1 MYRSR
6 PPRTPRLPPLEAK
19 GEKPVFFFFVVALLN
34 VVDSFNLNIVW
45 PLLPFMVDSY
55 GVSRTE
61 EDLGAWVGAA
71 GAAVSVGQ
79 LLSSYAWGA
88 LSDRIGRR
96 PVMLIGMCNS
106 TFSVLVFGT
115 ARTYA
120 QCVAG
125 RFLSGLLNGNA
136 GVVKTYVGETTE
148 KSQQTMAF
156 SIFAMAF
163 GFASCVA
170 PAIGGFLQRPA
181 ERWPGVFGDTVFET
195 FPFLLPM
202 LCAAALTS
210 FGGALG
216 FLYAPETASQW
227 RRMQKRREERE
238 RATRTSLLVTT
249 KREERG
255 RRDVH
260 RDGEDGDVE
269 ALLRAAADAE
279 GDGGLGVGP
288 GFSEVELVRLDES
301 GVSQAVVAEAPES
314 RTEKAPRDAAG
325 AKTASSAS
333 GEAEAE
339 DDDDETRL
347 LRGTTAANDAFSFS
361 VSVRGR
367 DRSVAIRD
375 DAALRHLRQHGWD
388 AHTIVA
394 ASSYAGLAF
403 IAIGYDEILPVYA
416 ATREDLGGLSLSA
429 SQIGLVLVVGGVALI
444 LFQLFAFPLV
454 LKRLGVTKAL
464 RRASLAFA
472 CVALL
477 APVASARGVV
487 EKPAAK
493 WFALL
498 ASQTLKIVTLAVLF
512 TTVIMAV
519 NNSCLNRVKARV
531 NGAATSCAALGRIVS
546 PVVHGVVFSASLRL
560 HENAQQF
567 LVFAFVSLCALALFA
582 LTSRLPSRLDQP
594 PREAEDERAA
604 GTEEDASAG

>member
-120 QCVAG
+120 QCLAG

-181 ERWPGVFGDTVFET
+181 ERWPGVFGDTAFET

-238 RATRTSLLVTT
+238 R
-249 KREERG
+249 KRGLG
-255 RRDVH
+255 RRDVNL
-260 RDGEDGDVE
+260 DGEEDGDVE

-279 GDGGLGVGP
+279 GDGGCTGVGP
-288 GFSEVELVRLDES
+288 EGGEVELAARLDES
-301 GVSQAVVAEAPES
+301 GVSQAVVAEAPFQS

-325 AKTASSAS
+325 AKTATKKAS
-333 GEAEAE
+333 KLQAEAE
-339 DDDDETRL
+339 EDDDETRL
-347 LRGTTAANDAFSFS
+347 LRGTTTANDAFSF
-361 VSVRGR
+361 SVRGR
-367 DRSVAIRD
+367 DRSVAAD
-375 DAALRHLRQHGWD
+375 DAALRHLRRHGWD

-477 APVASARGVV
+477 APVASVRGVV

>member
-120 QCVAG
+120 QCLAG

-238 RATRTSLLVTT
+238 R
-249 KREERG
+249 KRGLG
-255 RRDVH
+255 RRDVN
-260 RDGEDGDVE
+260 RDGEEDGDVE

-279 GDGGLGVGP
+279 GDGGCTGVGP
-288 GFSEVELVRLDES
+288 EGGEVELAARLDES

-325 AKTASSAS
+325 AKTATKKAS
-333 GEAEAE
+333 KLQAEAE
-339 DDDDETRL
+339 EDDDETRL
-347 LRGTTAANDAFSFS
+347 LRGTTTANDAFSF
-361 VSVRGR
+361 SVRGR
-367 DRSVAIRD
+367 DRSVAAD
-375 DAALRHLRQHGWD
+375 DAALRHLRRHGWD

-477 APVASARGVV
+477 APVASVRGVV

>member
-120 QCVAG
+120 QCLAG

-181 ERWPGVFGDTVFET
+181 ERWPGVFGDTAFET

-238 RATRTSLLVTT
+238 R
-249 KREERG
+249 KRGLG
-255 RRDVH
+255 RRDVNL
-260 RDGEDGDVE
+260 DGEEDGDVE

-279 GDGGLGVGP
+279 GDGGCTGVGP
-288 GFSEVELVRLDES
+288 EGGEVELAARLDES
-301 GVSQAVVAEAPES
+301 GVSQAVVAEAPFQS

-325 AKTASSAS
+325 AKTETLKKKASKLQ
-333 GEAEAE
+333 AEAE
-339 DDDDETRL
+339 EDDDETRL
-347 LRGTTAANDAFSFS
+347 LRGTTTANDAFSF
-361 VSVRGR
+361 SVRGR
-367 DRSVAIRD
+367 DRSVAAD
-375 DAALRHLRQHGWD
+375 DAALRHLRRHGWD
-388 AHTIVA
+388 AHTVVA

-477 APVASARGVV
+477 APVASVRGVV

>member
-55 GVSRTE
+55 GVARTE

-96 PVMLIGMCNS
+96 PVMLMGMCNS

-115 ARTYA
+115 ARSYA
-120 QCVAG
+120 QCLAG

-136 GVVKTYVGETTE
+136 GVVKTYVGEVTE

-210 FGGALG
+210 VGGVLG

-227 RRMQKRREERE
+227 RRMQKRRAERE
-238 RATRTSLLVTT
+238 RAA
-249 KREERG
+249 ER
-255 RRDVH
+255 RRD
-260 RDGEDGDVE
+260 GKDGDVEAAADRRAARDGE
-269 ALLRAAADAE
+269 ALLRAAADDE
-279 GDGGLGVGP
+279 KRGGRTDGP
-288 GFSEVELVRLDES
+288 EVELARLDDS
-301 GVSQAVVAEAPES
+301 GVSQAVFEPEYSQTPKLQTKQSPLS
-314 RTEKAPRDAAG
+314 RGAG
-325 AKTASSAS
+325 AETYETHSA
-333 GEAEAE
+333 EE
-339 DDDDETRL
+339 DDDETRL
-347 LRGTTAANDAFSFS
+347 LPGTAAVDGFVDGRRAFS
-361 VSVRGR
+361 RH
-367 DRSVAIRD
+367 D
-375 DAALRHLRQHGWD
+375 DDTALSRLRQHGWD
-388 AHTIVA
+388 AHTVTA
-394 ASSYAGLAF
+394 ASSYAVLAF

-416 ATREDLGGLSLSA
+416 KTREDLGGLHLSA
-429 SQIGLVLVVGGVALI
+429 SQIGIVLVVGGVALI
-444 LFQLFAFPLV
+444 LFQIFAFPVV

-464 RRASLAFA
+464 RSASLAFA
-472 CVALL
+472 CVALV
-477 APVASARGVV
+477 APVASVRGVV
-487 EKPAAK
+487 EDPAAK

-498 ASQTLKIVTLAVLF
+498 LSQTLKIVTLAVLF

-546 PVVHGVVFSASLRL
+546 PIAHGVVFSASLRL
-560 HENAQQF
+560 HETFQQF
-567 LVFAFVSLCALALFA
+567 LVFAFVSACALGLFA
-582 LTSRLPSRLDQP
+582 LTSRLPTRLDQP
-594 PREAEDERAA
+594 PREAEDERAVGA
-604 GTEEDASAG
+604 EETNRS

>member
-1 MYRSR
+1 MERSR

-19 GEKPVFFFFVVALLN
+19 GEKPLFFFFVVALLN

-55 GVSRTE
+55 GVARTE

-120 QCVAG
+120 QCLAG

-148 KSQQTMAF
+148 KSQQTVAF

-181 ERWPGVFGDTVFET
+181 ERWPNVFGDTLFET

-210 FGGALG
+210 VGGVLG

-227 RRMQKRREERE
+227 RRMQKRSAERE
-238 RATRTSLLVTT
+238 RRMKKKKHQTRRQ
-249 KREERG
+249 K
-255 RRDVH
+255 DV
-260 RDGEDGDVE
+260 DAAADGDFDGE
-269 ALLRAAADAE
+269 ALLRTAAE
-279 GDGGLGVGP
+279 PESFGEKKTVGP
-288 GFSEVELVRLDES
+288 EVELVRLDES
-301 GVSQAVVAEAPES
+301 GVSQAVVAEAPAG
-314 RTEKAPRDAAG
+314 RGAAAKATETVARLADADADAA
-325 AKTASSAS
+325 A
-333 GEAEAE
+333 
-339 DDDDETRL
+339 DDADDETRL
-347 LRGTTAANDAFSFS
+347 LRGPVTTDA
-361 VSVRGR
+361 VVVRIAR
-367 DRSVAIRD
+367 DRDSESGDSAH
-375 DAALRHLRQHGWD
+375 ALAGLREKGWD
-388 AHTIVA
+388 AHTVAA
-394 ASSYAGLAF
+394 ASSYAVLAF
-403 IAIGYDEILPVYA
+403 IAIGYDEILPVFA
-416 ATREDLGGLSLSA
+416 KTREDLGGLKLSA
-429 SQIGLVLVVGGVALI
+429 SQIGIVLIVGGVALI
-444 LFQLFAFPLV
+444 LFQLFVFPLV
-454 LKRLGVTKAL
+454 LKTFGVTKAL

-472 CVALL
+472 VVAFV
-477 APVASARGVV
+477 APVASVRGVV
-487 EKPAAK
+487 ENPALK
-493 WFALL
+493 WFVVLF
-498 ASQTLKIVTLAVLF
+498 SQILKIVTLAVLF

-519 NNSCLNRVKARV
+519 NNSCMNRVKARV

-546 PVVHGVVFSASLRL
+546 PIAHGVVFSASLRL
-560 HENAQQF
+560 HENFQQF
-567 LVFAFVSLCALALFA
+567 LVFAFVSACALALFA

-594 PREAEDERAA
+594 PREAEDERAVGAEGGEAA
-604 GTEEDASAG
+604 G

>member
-1 MYRSR
+1 
-6 PPRTPRLPPLEAK
+6 
-19 GEKPVFFFFVVALLN
+19 VA
-34 VVDSFNLNIVW
+34 
-45 PLLPFMVDSY
+45 
-55 GVSRTE
+55 
-61 EDLGAWVGAA
+61 A
-71 GAAVSVGQ
+71 
-79 LLSSYAWGA
+79 
-88 LSDRIGRR
+88 
-96 PVMLIGMCNS
+96 
-106 TFSVLVFGT
+106 
-115 ARTYA
+115 
-120 QCVAG
+120 
-125 RFLSGLLNGNA
+125 
-136 GVVKTYVGETTE
+136 
-148 KSQQTMAF
+148 
-156 SIFAMAF
+156 
-163 GFASCVA
+163 
-170 PAIGGFLQRPA
+170 
-181 ERWPGVFGDTVFET
+181 
-195 FPFLLPM
+195 
-202 LCAAALTS
+202 
-210 FGGALG
+210 
-216 FLYAPETASQW
+216 
-227 RRMQKRREERE
+227 
-238 RATRTSLLVTT
+238 
-249 KREERG
+249 
-255 RRDVH
+255 
-260 RDGEDGDVE
+260 
-269 ALLRAAADAE
+269 
-279 GDGGLGVGP
+279 
-288 GFSEVELVRLDES
+288 
-301 GVSQAVVAEAPES
+301 
-314 RTEKAPRDAAG
+314 
-325 AKTASSAS
+325 
-333 GEAEAE
+333 
-339 DDDDETRL
+339 
-347 LRGTTAANDAFSFS
+347 
-361 VSVRGR
+361 
-367 DRSVAIRD
+367 D
-375 DAALRHLRQHGWD
+375 DAALQHLRQHGWD

-477 APVASARGVV
+477 APVASVRGVV

>member
-120 QCVAG
+120 QCLAG

-181 ERWPGVFGDTVFET
+181 ERWPGVFGDTAFET

-238 RATRTSLLVTT
+238 R
-249 KREERG
+249 KRGLG
-255 RRDVH
+255 RRDVN
-260 RDGEDGDVE
+260 RDGEEDGDVE

-279 GDGGLGVGP
+279 GDGGCTGVGP
-288 GFSEVELVRLDES
+288 EGGEVELAARLDES
-301 GVSQAVVAEAPES
+301 GVSQAVVAEAPFQS

-325 AKTASSAS
+325 AKTATLKKKTSKLQ
-333 GEAEAE
+333 AEAE
-339 DDDDETRL
+339 EDDDETRL
-347 LRGTTAANDAFSFS
+347 LRGTTTANDAFSFS
-361 VSVRGR
+361 FSVRGR
-367 DRSVAIRD
+367 DRSVAAD
-375 DAALRHLRQHGWD
+375 DAALRHLRRHGWD
-388 AHTIVA
+388 AHTVVA

-477 APVASARGVV
+477 APVASVRGVV

-498 ASQTLKIVTLAVLF
+498 ASQTLKIVALAVLF

>member
-120 QCVAG
+120 QCLAG

-181 ERWPGVFGDTVFET
+181 ERWPGVFGDTAFET

-238 RATRTSLLVTT
+238 R
-249 KREERG
+249 KRGLG
-255 RRDVH
+255 RRDVNL
-260 RDGEDGDVE
+260 DGEEDGDVE

-279 GDGGLGVGP
+279 GDGGCTGVGP
-288 GFSEVELVRLDES
+288 EGGEVELAARLDES

-325 AKTASSAS
+325 AKTATLKNKAS
-333 GEAEAE
+333 KLQAEAE
-339 DDDDETRL
+339 EDDDETRL
-347 LRGTTAANDAFSFS
+347 LRGTTTANDAFSFS
-361 VSVRGR
+361 FSVRGR
-367 DRSVAIRD
+367 DRSVAAD
-375 DAALRHLRQHGWD
+375 DAALRHLRRHGWD

-477 APVASARGVV
+477 APVASVRGVV

>member
-1 MYRSR
+1 MERSR
-6 PPRTPRLPPLEAK
+6 HPRTPRLPPLEAK
-19 GEKPVFFFFVVALLN
+19 GEKPLFFFFVVALLN

-55 GVSRTE
+55 GVARTE

-120 QCVAG
+120 QCLAG

-148 KSQQTMAF
+148 KSQQTVAF

-181 ERWPGVFGDTVFET
+181 ERWPRVFGDTLFET

-210 FGGALG
+210 VGGVLG

-227 RRMQKRREERE
+227 RRMQKRSAERQQ
-238 RATRTSLLVTT
+238 RITKKTR
-249 KREERG
+249 
-255 RRDVH
+255 RRKDV
-260 RDGEDGDVE
+260 DAAADGDFDGE
-269 ALLRAAADAE
+269 ALLRAAAE
-279 GDGGLGVGP
+279 PESFGTKKTVGP
-288 GFSEVELVRLDES
+288 EMELVRLDES
-301 GVSQAVVAEAPES
+301 GVSQAVVAEAPAG
-314 RTEKAPRDAAG
+314 RGAAAKATETDARRDDADTDAD
-325 AKTASSAS
+325 A
-333 GEAEAE
+333 
-339 DDDDETRL
+339 DDDADDAETRL
-347 LRGTTAANDAFSFS
+347 LRGPVTTDA
-361 VSVRGR
+361 VVVRIARESDSCSG
-367 DRSVAIRD
+367 DSAH
-375 DAALRHLRQHGWD
+375 ALALFRLRERGWD
-388 AHTIVA
+388 AHTVAA
-394 ASSYAGLAF
+394 ASSYAVLAF

-416 ATREDLGGLSLSA
+416 KTREDLGGLKLSA
-429 SQIGLVLVVGGVALI
+429 SQIGIVLIVGGVALI
-444 LFQLFAFPLV
+444 LFQLFVFPFV
-454 LKRLGVTKAL
+454 LKTLGVTKAL

-472 CVALL
+472 FVALV
-477 APVASARGVV
+477 APIASVRGVV
-487 EKPAAK
+487 ERPALK

-498 ASQTLKIVTLAVLF
+498 FSQVLKIVTLAVLF

-519 NNSCLNRVKARV
+519 NNSCMNRVKARV
-531 NGAATSCAALGRIVS
+531 NGAATSCAALGRIIS
-546 PVVHGVVFSASLRL
+546 PIAHGVVFSASLRL
-560 HENAQQF
+560 HESFQQF
-567 LVFAFVSLCALALFA
+567 LVFAFVSACALALFA

-594 PREAEDERAA
+594 PREAEDERAVGAEGGEAA
-604 GTEEDASAG
+604 G

>member
-120 QCVAG
+120 QCLAG

-181 ERWPGVFGDTVFET
+181 ERWPGVFGDTAFET

-238 RATRTSLLVTT
+238 R
-249 KREERG
+249 KRGLG
-255 RRDVH
+255 RRDVN
-260 RDGEDGDVE
+260 RDGEEDGDVE

-279 GDGGLGVGP
+279 GDGGCTGVGP
-288 GFSEVELVRLDES
+288 EGGEVELAARLDES
-301 GVSQAVVAEAPES
+301 GVSQAVVAESPFQS

-325 AKTASSAS
+325 AKTATLKNKAS
-333 GEAEAE
+333 KLQAEAE
-339 DDDDETRL
+339 EDDDETRL
-347 LRGTTAANDAFSFS
+347 LRGTTTANDAFSF
-361 VSVRGR
+361 SVRGR
-367 DRSVAIRD
+367 DRSVAAD
-375 DAALRHLRQHGWD
+375 DAALRHLRRHGWD

-403 IAIGYDEILPVYA
+403 IAIVYDEILPVYA

-477 APVASARGVV
+477 APVASVRGVV

-498 ASQTLKIVTLAVLF
+498 ASQTLKIVALAVLF

>member
-6 PPRTPRLPPLEAK
+6 PTRTPRLPPLEAK

-120 QCVAG
+120 QCLAG

-181 ERWPGVFGDTVFET
+181 ERWPGVFGDTAFET

-216 FLYAPETASQW
+216 FLYAPRPPASGAAC
-227 RRMQKRREERE
+227 RRG
-238 RATRTSLLVTT
+238 
-249 KREERG
+249 G
-255 RRDVH
+255 RR
-260 RDGEDGDVE
+260 GN
-269 ALLRAAADAE
+269 AN
-279 GDGGLGVGP
+279 
-288 GFSEVELVRLDES
+288 
-301 GVSQAVVAEAPES
+301 
-314 RTEKAPRDAAG
+314 G
-325 AKTASSAS
+325 A
-333 GEAEAE
+333 
-339 DDDDETRL
+339 
-347 LRGTTAANDAFSFS
+347 N
-361 VSVRGR
+361 
-367 DRSVAIRD
+367 
-375 DAALRHLRQHGWD
+375 
-388 AHTIVA
+388 
-394 ASSYAGLAF
+394 
-403 IAIGYDEILPVYA
+403 
-416 ATREDLGGLSLSA
+416 
-429 SQIGLVLVVGGVALI
+429 
-444 LFQLFAFPLV
+444 
-454 LKRLGVTKAL
+454 
-464 RRASLAFA
+464 
-472 CVALL
+472 
-477 APVASARGVV
+477 
-487 EKPAAK
+487 
-493 WFALL
+493 
-498 ASQTLKIVTLAVLF
+498 
-512 TTVIMAV
+512 
-519 NNSCLNRVKARV
+519 V
-531 NGAATSCAALGRIVS
+531 NGAT
-546 PVVHGVVFSASLRL
+546 
-560 HENAQQF
+560 
-567 LVFAFVSLCALALFA
+567 
-582 LTSRLPSRLDQP
+582 
-594 PREAEDERAA
+594 
-604 GTEEDASAG
+604 

>member
-1 MYRSR
+1 M
-6 PPRTPRLPPLEAK
+6 
-19 GEKPVFFFFVVALLN
+19 
-34 VVDSFNLNIVW
+34 
-45 PLLPFMVDSY
+45 
-55 GVSRTE
+55 
-61 EDLGAWVGAA
+61 
-71 GAAVSVGQ
+71 
-79 LLSSYAWGA
+79 
-88 LSDRIGRR
+88 
-96 PVMLIGMCNS
+96 
-106 TFSVLVFGT
+106 
-115 ARTYA
+115 
-120 QCVAG
+120 
-125 RFLSGLLNGNA
+125 
-136 GVVKTYVGETTE
+136 
-148 KSQQTMAF
+148 
-156 SIFAMAF
+156 
-163 GFASCVA
+163 
-170 PAIGGFLQRPA
+170 
-181 ERWPGVFGDTVFET
+181 
-195 FPFLLPM
+195 
-202 LCAAALTS
+202 
-210 FGGALG
+210 
-216 FLYAPETASQW
+216 
-227 RRMQKRREERE
+227 
-238 RATRTSLLVTT
+238 
-249 KREERG
+249 
-255 RRDVH
+255 
-260 RDGEDGDVE
+260 
-269 ALLRAAADAE
+269 LRAAADAE

-288 GFSEVELVRLDES
+288 GFSEVELTRLDES

-339 DDDDETRL
+339 EDDDETRL
-347 LRGTTAANDAFSFS
+347 LRGTTAANDAFSF
-361 VSVRGR
+361 SVRGR

>member
-1 MYRSR
+1 M
-6 PPRTPRLPPLEAK
+6 
-19 GEKPVFFFFVVALLN
+19 FFFFVVALLN

-181 ERWPGVFGDTVFET
+181 ERWPGVFGNTVFET

-238 RATRTSLLVTT
+238 R
-249 KREERG
+249 KRRE
-255 RRDVH
+255 RRDVN

-361 VSVRGR
+361 VRGR

-394 ASSYAGLAF
+394 GSSYAGLAF

-477 APVASARGVV
+477 APVASVRGVV

>member
-1 MYRSR
+1 M
-6 PPRTPRLPPLEAK
+6 
-19 GEKPVFFFFVVALLN
+19 
-34 VVDSFNLNIVW
+34 
-45 PLLPFMVDSY
+45 
-55 GVSRTE
+55 
-61 EDLGAWVGAA
+61 
-71 GAAVSVGQ
+71 
-79 LLSSYAWGA
+79 
-88 LSDRIGRR
+88 
-96 PVMLIGMCNS
+96 
-106 TFSVLVFGT
+106 
-115 ARTYA
+115 
-120 QCVAG
+120 AG
-125 RFLSGLLNGNA
+125 RFRGHRL
-136 GVVKTYVGETTE
+136 
-148 KSQQTMAF
+148 
-156 SIFAMAF
+156 
-163 GFASCVA
+163 
-170 PAIGGFLQRPA
+170 
-181 ERWPGVFGDTVFET
+181 ET

-260 RDGEDGDVE
+260 RDGEDGDAE
-269 ALLRAAADAE
+269 DLLLAAADAE

-325 AKTASSAS
+325 AKTASSEKS
-333 GEAEAE
+333 EAEAE
-339 DDDDETRL
+339 DDDDETRR
-347 LRGTTAANDAFSFS
+347 RGTTAANDAFSFFF
-361 VSVRGR
+361 SVRGR

-416 ATREDLGGLSLSA
+416 ATTRRRHGGLSLSA

-454 LKRLGVTKAL
+454 LKRLGS
-464 RRASLAFA
+464 RRRSPPSLAFA
-472 CVALL
+472 PSRSSR
-477 APVASARGVV
+477 PVRARASSSKSRRRSGSRS
-487 EKPAAK
+487 PTT
-493 WFALL
+493 
-498 ASQTLKIVTLAVLF
+498 QTLKIVTLAVLF

-546 PVVHGVVFSASLRL
+546 PVVHGCVFRVACDCTKTRSSFSCSRSCRLRGR
-560 HENAQQF
+560 
-567 LVFAFVSLCALALFA
+567 SSRY
-582 LTSRLPSRLDQP
+582 TSRLPSRLDQP
-594 PREAEDERAA
+594 PRRRR
-604 GTEEDASAG
+604 TSARQAQRRTRLRGSFR

>member
-120 QCVAG
+120 QCLAG

-181 ERWPGVFGDTVFET
+181 ERWPGVFGDTAFET

-238 RATRTSLLVTT
+238 R
-249 KREERG
+249 KRGLG
-255 RRDVH
+255 RRDVNL
-260 RDGEDGDVE
+260 DGEEDGDVE

-279 GDGGLGVGP
+279 GDGGCTGVGP
-288 GFSEVELVRLDES
+288 EGGEVELAARLDES

-325 AKTASSAS
+325 AKTATKKAS
-333 GEAEAE
+333 KLQAEAE
-339 DDDDETRL
+339 EDDDETRL
-347 LRGTTAANDAFSFS
+347 LRGTTTANDAFSFS
-361 VSVRGR
+361 FSVRGR
-367 DRSVAIRD
+367 DRSVAAD
-375 DAALRHLRQHGWD
+375 DAALRHLRRHGWD

-477 APVASARGVV
+477 APVASVRGVV

>member
-120 QCVAG
+120 QCLAG

-181 ERWPGVFGDTVFET
+181 ERWPGVFGDTAFET

-238 RATRTSLLVTT
+238 R
-249 KREERG
+249 KRGLG
-255 RRDVH
+255 RRDVN
-260 RDGEDGDVE
+260 RDGEEDGDVE

-279 GDGGLGVGP
+279 GDGGCTGVGP
-288 GFSEVELVRLDES
+288 EGGEVELAARLDES
-301 GVSQAVVAEAPES
+301 GVSQAVVAEAPFQS

-325 AKTASSAS
+325 AKTATLKKKAS
-333 GEAEAE
+333 KLQAEPE
-339 DDDDETRL
+339 EDDDETRL
-347 LRGTTAANDAFSFS
+347 LRGTTTANDAFSF
-361 VSVRGR
+361 SVRGR
-367 DRSVAIRD
+367 DRSVAAD
-375 DAALRHLRQHGWD
+375 DAALRHLRRHGWD
-388 AHTIVA
+388 AHTVVA

-477 APVASARGVV
+477 APVASVRGVV

-498 ASQTLKIVTLAVLF
+498 ASQTLKIVALAVLF

>member
-120 QCVAG
+120 QCLAG

-181 ERWPGVFGDTVFET
+181 ERWPGVFGDTAFET

-238 RATRTSLLVTT
+238 R
-249 KREERG
+249 KRGLG
-255 RRDVH
+255 RRDVN
-260 RDGEDGDVE
+260 RDGEEDGDVE

-288 GFSEVELVRLDES
+288 EGGEVELAARLDES

-325 AKTASSAS
+325 AKTATKKAS
-333 GEAEAE
+333 KLQAEAE
-339 DDDDETRL
+339 EDDDETRL
-347 LRGTTAANDAFSFS
+347 LRGTTTANDAFSFS
-361 VSVRGR
+361 FSVRGR
-367 DRSVAIRD
+367 DRSVAAD
-375 DAALRHLRQHGWD
+375 DAALRHLRRHGWD

-477 APVASARGVV
+477 APVASVRGVV

>member
-120 QCVAG
+120 QCLAG

-181 ERWPGVFGDTVFET
+181 ERWPGVFGDTAFET

-238 RATRTSLLVTT
+238 R
-249 KREERG
+249 KRGLG
-255 RRDVH
+255 RRDVN
-260 RDGEDGDVE
+260 RDGEEDGDVE

-279 GDGGLGVGP
+279 GDGGCTGVGP
-288 GFSEVELVRLDES
+288 EGGEVELAARLDES
-301 GVSQAVVAEAPES
+301 GVSQAVVAEAPFQS

-325 AKTASSAS
+325 AKTATLKKKAS
-333 GEAEAE
+333 KLQAEAE
-339 DDDDETRL
+339 EDDDETRL
-347 LRGTTAANDAFSFS
+347 LRGTTTANDAFSFS
-361 VSVRGR
+361 FSVRGR
-367 DRSVAIRD
+367 DRSVAAD
-375 DAALRHLRQHGWD
+375 DAALRHLRRHGWD
-388 AHTIVA
+388 AHTVVA

-477 APVASARGVV
+477 APVASVRGVV

-498 ASQTLKIVTLAVLF
+498 ASQTLKIVALAVLF

>member
-1 MYRSR
+1 M
-6 PPRTPRLPPLEAK
+6 
-19 GEKPVFFFFVVALLN
+19 FFFFVVALLN

-55 GVSRTE
+55 GVARTE

-96 PVMLIGMCNS
+96 PVMLMGMCNS

-120 QCVAG
+120 QCLAG

-136 GVVKTYVGETTE
+136 GVVKTYVGEVTE
-148 KSQQTMAF
+148 KTQQTMAF

-181 ERWPGVFGDTVFET
+181 ERWPGVFADTVFET

-210 FGGALG
+210 VGGVLG
-216 FLYAPETASQW
+216 FFYAPETASQW
-227 RRMQKRREERE
+227 RRMQKRRAERE
-238 RATRTSLLVTT
+238 RTER
-249 KREERG
+249 RG
-255 RRDVH
+255 RR
-260 RDGEDGDVE
+260 EDGDVE
-269 ALLRAAADAE
+269 AVAGCRATLDSEALLRAVADAK
-279 GDGGLGVGP
+279 GKVRTDG
-288 GFSEVELVRLDES
+288 SEVELARFDES
-301 GVSQAVVAEAPES
+301 GVSRAVVEPETAPKLQTKRS
-314 RTEKAPRDAAG
+314 PRDA
-325 AKTASSAS
+325 
-333 GEAEAE
+333 EAETETEE

-347 LRGTTAANDAFSFS
+347 LGGAAAVD
-361 VSVRGR
+361 GR
-367 DRSVAIRD
+367 FAPSRYDE
-375 DAALRHLRQHGWD
+375 DAALRRLRRDGWD
-388 AHTIVA
+388 AHTITA
-394 ASSYAGLAF
+394 ASSYAVLAF

-416 ATREDLGGLSLSA
+416 KTREDLGGLRLSA
-429 SQIGLVLVVGGVALI
+429 SQIGIVLVVGGVALI
-444 LFQLFAFPLV
+444 LFQVFAFPIV
-454 LKRLGVTKAL
+454 LRALGVTKAL
-464 RRASLAFA
+464 RSASLAFA
-472 CVALL
+472 CVAFI
-477 APVASARGVV
+477 APVASVRGVV
-487 EKPAAK
+487 ERPTAK

-498 ASQTLKIVTLAVLF
+498 LSQTLKIVTLAVLF

-519 NNSCLNRVKARV
+519 NNSCMNRVKARV

-546 PVVHGVVFSASLRL
+546 PIAHGVVFSASLRL
-560 HENAQQF
+560 HETFQQF
-567 LVFAFVSLCALALFA
+567 LVFAFVSLCALGLFA

-594 PREAEDERAA
+594 PRESEDERAVGA
-604 GTEEDASAG
+604 EGNETVEA

>member
-1 MYRSR
+1 M
-6 PPRTPRLPPLEAK
+6 
-19 GEKPVFFFFVVALLN
+19 
-34 VVDSFNLNIVW
+34 
-45 PLLPFMVDSY
+45 
-55 GVSRTE
+55 
-61 EDLGAWVGAA
+61 
-71 GAAVSVGQ
+71 
-79 LLSSYAWGA
+79 
-88 LSDRIGRR
+88 
-96 PVMLIGMCNS
+96 
-106 TFSVLVFGT
+106 
-115 ARTYA
+115 
-120 QCVAG
+120 AG

-339 DDDDETRL
+339 DDDDDETRL
-347 LRGTTAANDAFSFS
+347 LRGTTAANDAFSF
-361 VSVRGR
+361 SVRGR

-416 ATREDLGGLSLSA
+416 ATREDL
-429 SQIGLVLVVGGVALI
+429 
-444 LFQLFAFPLV
+444 
-454 LKRLGVTKAL
+454 
-464 RRASLAFA
+464 
-472 CVALL
+472 
-477 APVASARGVV
+477 
-487 EKPAAK
+487 
-493 WFALL
+493 
-498 ASQTLKIVTLAVLF
+498 AV
-512 TTVIMAV
+512 
-519 NNSCLNRVKARV
+519 
-531 NGAATSCAALGRIVS
+531 
-546 PVVHGVVFSASLRL
+546 
-560 HENAQQF
+560 
-567 LVFAFVSLCALALFA
+567 
-582 LTSRLPSRLDQP
+582 
-594 PREAEDERAA
+594 
-604 GTEEDASAG
+604 

>member
-1 MYRSR
+1 
-6 PPRTPRLPPLEAK
+6 
-19 GEKPVFFFFVVALLN
+19 
-34 VVDSFNLNIVW
+34 
-45 PLLPFMVDSY
+45 
-55 GVSRTE
+55 
-61 EDLGAWVGAA
+61 
-71 GAAVSVGQ
+71 
-79 LLSSYAWGA
+79 
-88 LSDRIGRR
+88 
-96 PVMLIGMCNS
+96 
-106 TFSVLVFGT
+106 
-115 ARTYA
+115 
-120 QCVAG
+120 
-125 RFLSGLLNGNA
+125 
-136 GVVKTYVGETTE
+136 
-148 KSQQTMAF
+148 
-156 SIFAMAF
+156 
-163 GFASCVA
+163 
-170 PAIGGFLQRPA
+170 
-181 ERWPGVFGDTVFET
+181 
-195 FPFLLPM
+195 
-202 LCAAALTS
+202 
-210 FGGALG
+210 
-216 FLYAPETASQW
+216 
-227 RRMQKRREERE
+227 MQKRREERE
-238 RATRTSLLVTT
+238 RASRTSLLVTT

-325 AKTASSAS
+325 AKTAFSEKS
-333 GEAEAE
+333 EAEAE

>member
-120 QCVAG
+120 QCLAG

-181 ERWPGVFGDTVFET
+181 ERWPGVFGDTAFET

-238 RATRTSLLVTT
+238 R
-249 KREERG
+249 KRGLG
-255 RRDVH
+255 RRDVN
-260 RDGEDGDVE
+260 RDGEEDGDVE

-279 GDGGLGVGP
+279 GDGGCTGVGP
-288 GFSEVELVRLDES
+288 EGGEVELAARLDES
-301 GVSQAVVAEAPES
+301 GVSQAVVAEAPFQS

-325 AKTASSAS
+325 AKTATLKKKAS
-333 GEAEAE
+333 KLQAEAE
-339 DDDDETRL
+339 EDDDETRL
-347 LRGTTAANDAFSFS
+347 LRGTTTANDAFSFS
-361 VSVRGR
+361 FSVRGR
-367 DRSVAIRD
+367 DRSVAAD
-375 DAALRHLRQHGWD
+375 DAALRHLRRHGWD
-388 AHTIVA
+388 AHTVVA

-477 APVASARGVV
+477 APVASVRGVV

-498 ASQTLKIVTLAVLF
+498 ASQTLKIVALAVLF

-546 PVVHGVVFSASLRL
+546 PVVHGVVFSASLRT

>member
-1 MYRSR
+1 MERSR

-19 GEKPVFFFFVVALLN
+19 GEKPLFFFFVVALLN

-120 QCVAG
+120 QCLAG

-148 KSQQTMAF
+148 ESQQTMAF

-238 RATRTSLLVTT
+238 R
-249 KREERG
+249 KRGLG
-255 RRDVH
+255 RRDVNL
-260 RDGEDGDVE
+260 DGEEDGDVE

-288 GFSEVELVRLDES
+288 EFPEVELARLDES

-325 AKTASSAS
+325 AKTAKNKKAS

-339 DDDDETRL
+339 EDDDETRL
-347 LRGTTAANDAFSFS
+347 LRGTTAANDAFSL
-361 VSVRGR
+361 SVRGR
-367 DRSVAIRD
+367 DRSVAAD
-375 DAALRHLRQHGWD
+375 DAALRHLRRHGWD

-477 APVASARGVV
+477 APVASVRGVV

-519 NNSCLNRVKARV
+519 NNSCMNRVKARV

-546 PVVHGVVFSASLRL
+546 PIAHGVVFSASLRL
-560 HENAQQF
+560 HENFQQF
-567 LVFAFVSLCALALFA
+567 LVFAFVSACALALFA

-594 PREAEDERAA
+594 PREAEDERAVGAEGGEAA
-604 GTEEDASAG
+604 G

>member
-120 QCVAG
+120 QCLAG

-181 ERWPGVFGDTVFET
+181 ERWPGVFGDTAFET

-238 RATRTSLLVTT
+238 R
-249 KREERG
+249 KRGLG
-255 RRDVH
+255 RRDVN
-260 RDGEDGDVE
+260 RDGEEDGDVE

-279 GDGGLGVGP
+279 GDGGCTGVGP
-288 GFSEVELVRLDES
+288 EGGEVELAARLDES
-301 GVSQAVVAEAPES
+301 GVSQAVVAEAPFQS

-325 AKTASSAS
+325 AKTATLKNKAS
-333 GEAEAE
+333 KLQAEAE
-339 DDDDETRL
+339 EDDDETRL
-347 LRGTTAANDAFSFS
+347 LRGTTTANDAFSFS
-361 VSVRGR
+361 FSVRGR
-367 DRSVAIRD
+367 DRSVAAD
-375 DAALRHLRQHGWD
+375 DAALRHLRRHGWD

-477 APVASARGVV
+477 APVASVRGVV

>member
-1 MYRSR
+1 MDRSR
-6 PPRTPRLPPLEAK
+6 SPRTPRLPPLEAK

-120 QCVAG
+120 QCLAG

-238 RATRTSLLVTT
+238 R
-249 KREERG
+249 KRRE
-255 RRDVH
+255 RRDVN
-260 RDGEDGDVE
+260 RDGDVE
-269 ALLRAAADAE
+269 ALLRAAADATSK

-288 GFSEVELVRLDES
+288 GPEGEVELARLDES
-301 GVSQAVVAEAPES
+301 GVSQAVVAEAPFQS

-325 AKTASSAS
+325 AKTASLKKKAS
-333 GEAEAE
+333 KLFSAEAE
-339 DDDDETRL
+339 EDDDETRS

-361 VSVRGR
+361 FSVRGRGR
-367 DRSVAIRD
+367 DRSVAAD
-375 DAALRHLRQHGWD
+375 DAALQHLRQHGWD

-477 APVASARGVV
+477 APVASVRGVV

>member
-1 MYRSR
+1 M
-6 PPRTPRLPPLEAK
+6 
-19 GEKPVFFFFVVALLN
+19 FFFFVVALLN

-120 QCVAG
+120 QCLAG

-181 ERWPGVFGDTVFET
+181 ERWPGVFGDTAFET

-227 RRMQKRREERE
+227 RRMQKRRGERE
-238 RATRTSLLVTT
+238 R
-249 KREERG
+249 KRGLG
-255 RRDVH
+255 RRDVN
-260 RDGEDGDVE
+260 RDGEEDGDVE

-279 GDGGLGVGP
+279 GDGGCTGVGP
-288 GFSEVELVRLDES
+288 EGGEVELAARLDES
-301 GVSQAVVAEAPES
+301 GVSQAVVAEAPFQS

-325 AKTASSAS
+325 AKTATLKKKAS
-333 GEAEAE
+333 KLQAEAEE
-339 DDDDETRL
+339 DDDDTRL
-347 LRGTTAANDAFSFS
+347 LRGTTTANDAFSF
-361 VSVRGR
+361 SVRGR
-367 DRSVAIRD
+367 DRSVAAD
-375 DAALRHLRQHGWD
+375 DAALRHLRRHGWD
-388 AHTIVA
+388 AHTVVA

-477 APVASARGVV
+477 APVASVRGVV

-498 ASQTLKIVTLAVLF
+498 ASQTLKIVALAVLF

-546 PVVHGVVFSASLRL
+546 PVVHGVVFSASLRT

>member
-120 QCVAG
+120 QCLAG

-181 ERWPGVFGDTVFET
+181 ERWPGVFGDTAFET

-238 RATRTSLLVTT
+238 R
-249 KREERG
+249 KRGLG
-255 RRDVH
+255 RRDVN
-260 RDGEDGDVE
+260 RDGEEDGDVE

-279 GDGGLGVGP
+279 GDGGCTGVGP
-288 GFSEVELVRLDES
+288 EGGEVELAARLDES
-301 GVSQAVVAEAPES
+301 GVSQAVVAEAPFQS

-325 AKTASSAS
+325 AKTATLKNKAS
-333 GEAEAE
+333 KLQAEAE
-339 DDDDETRL
+339 EDDDETRL
-347 LRGTTAANDAFSFS
+347 LRGTTTANDAFSF
-361 VSVRGR
+361 SVRGR
-367 DRSVAIRD
+367 DRSVAAD
-375 DAALRHLRQHGWD
+375 DAALRHLRRHGWD

-477 APVASARGVV
+477 APVASVRGVV

>member
-120 QCVAG
+120 QCLAG

-238 RATRTSLLVTT
+238 R
-249 KREERG
+249 KRGLG
-255 RRDVH
+255 RRDVNL
-260 RDGEDGDVE
+260 DGEEDGDVE

-279 GDGGLGVGP
+279 GDGGCTGVGP
-288 GFSEVELVRLDES
+288 EGGEVELAARLDES

-325 AKTASSAS
+325 AKTATLKNKAS
-333 GEAEAE
+333 KLQAEAE
-339 DDDDETRL
+339 EDDDETRL
-347 LRGTTAANDAFSFS
+347 LRGTTTANDAFSFS
-361 VSVRGR
+361 FSVRGR
-367 DRSVAIRD
+367 DRSVAAD
-375 DAALRHLRQHGWD
+375 DAALRHLRRHGWD

-477 APVASARGVV
+477 APVASVRGVV

>member
-120 QCVAG
+120 QCLAG

-181 ERWPGVFGDTVFET
+181 ERWPGVFGDTAFET

-238 RATRTSLLVTT
+238 R
-249 KREERG
+249 KRGLG
-255 RRDVH
+255 RRDAN
-260 RDGEDGDVE
+260 RDGGEDGDVE

-279 GDGGLGVGP
+279 GDGGCTGVGP
-288 GFSEVELVRLDES
+288 EGGEVELAARLDES
-301 GVSQAVVAEAPES
+301 GVSQAVVAEAPFQS

-325 AKTASSAS
+325 AKTATLKKKAS
-333 GEAEAE
+333 KLQAEAE
-339 DDDDETRL
+339 EDDDETRL
-347 LRGTTAANDAFSFS
+347 LRGTTTANDAFSFS
-361 VSVRGR
+361 FSVRGR
-367 DRSVAIRD
+367 DRSVAAD
-375 DAALRHLRQHGWD
+375 DAALRHLRRHGWD
-388 AHTIVA
+388 AHTVVA

-477 APVASARGVV
+477 APVASVRGVV

-498 ASQTLKIVTLAVLF
+498 ASQTLKIVALAVLF

>member
-120 QCVAG
+120 QCLAG

-181 ERWPGVFGDTVFET
+181 ERWPGVFGDTAFET

-238 RATRTSLLVTT
+238 R
-249 KREERG
+249 KRGLG
-255 RRDVH
+255 RRDAN
-260 RDGEDGDVE
+260 RDGEEDGDVE

-279 GDGGLGVGP
+279 GDGGCTGVGP
-288 GFSEVELVRLDES
+288 EGGEVELAARLDES
-301 GVSQAVVAEAPES
+301 GVSQAVVAEAPFQS

-325 AKTASSAS
+325 AKTATLKKKAS
-333 GEAEAE
+333 KLQAEAE
-339 DDDDETRL
+339 EDDDETRL
-347 LRGTTAANDAFSFS
+347 LRGTTTANDAFSFS
-361 VSVRGR
+361 FSVRGR
-367 DRSVAIRD
+367 DRSVAAD
-375 DAALRHLRQHGWD
+375 DAALRHLRRHGWD
-388 AHTIVA
+388 AHTVVA

-477 APVASARGVV
+477 APVASVRGVV

-498 ASQTLKIVTLAVLF
+498 ASQTLKIVALAVLF

-546 PVVHGVVFSASLRL
+546 PVVHGVVFSASLRT

>member
-6 PPRTPRLPPLEAK
+6 PTRTPRLPPLEAK

-120 QCVAG
+120 QCLAG

-181 ERWPGVFGDTVFET
+181 ERWPGVFGDTAFET

-238 RATRTSLLVTT
+238 R
-249 KREERG
+249 KRGLG
-255 RRDVH
+255 RRDVN

-279 GDGGLGVGP
+279 GDGGCTGVGP
-288 GFSEVELVRLDES
+288 EGGEVELAARLDES
-301 GVSQAVVAEAPES
+301 GVSQAVVAEAPFQS

-325 AKTASSAS
+325 AKTATLKKKAS
-333 GEAEAE
+333 KLQAEAE
-339 DDDDETRL
+339 EDDDETRL
-347 LRGTTAANDAFSFS
+347 LRGTTTANDAFSFS
-361 VSVRGR
+361 FSVRGR
-367 DRSVAIRD
+367 DRSVAAD
-375 DAALRHLRQHGWD
+375 DAALRHLRRHGWD
-388 AHTIVA
+388 AHTVVA

-477 APVASARGVV
+477 APVASVRGVV

-498 ASQTLKIVTLAVLF
+498 ASQTLKIVALAVLF

>member
-1 MYRSR
+1 
-6 PPRTPRLPPLEAK
+6 
-19 GEKPVFFFFVVALLN
+19 VFFFFVVALLN

-120 QCVAG
+120 QCLAG

-181 ERWPGVFGDTVFET
+181 ERWPGVFGDTAFET

-238 RATRTSLLVTT
+238 R
-249 KREERG
+249 KRGLG
-255 RRDVH
+255 RRDVN
-260 RDGEDGDVE
+260 RDGEEDGDVE

-279 GDGGLGVGP
+279 GDGGCTGVGP
-288 GFSEVELVRLDES
+288 EGGEVELAARLDES
-301 GVSQAVVAEAPES
+301 GVSQAVVAEAPFQS

-325 AKTASSAS
+325 AKTATLKKKAS
-333 GEAEAE
+333 KLQAEAE
-339 DDDDETRL
+339 EDDDETRL
-347 LRGTTAANDAFSFS
+347 LRGTTTANDAFSFS
-361 VSVRGR
+361 FSVRGR
-367 DRSVAIRD
+367 DRSVAAD
-375 DAALRHLRQHGWD
+375 DAALRHLRRHGWD
-388 AHTIVA
+388 AHTVVA

-477 APVASARGVV
+477 APVASVRGVV

-498 ASQTLKIVTLAVLF
+498 ASQTLKIVALAVLF

>member
-120 QCVAG
+120 QCLAG

-181 ERWPGVFGDTVFET
+181 ERWPGVFGDTAFET

-210 FGGALG
+210 FGGAMG

-238 RATRTSLLVTT
+238 R
-249 KREERG
+249 KRGLG
-255 RRDVH
+255 RRDVN
-260 RDGEDGDVE
+260 RDGEEDGDVE

-279 GDGGLGVGP
+279 GDGGCTGVGP
-288 GFSEVELVRLDES
+288 EGGEVELAARLDES
-301 GVSQAVVAEAPES
+301 GVSQAVVAEAPFQS

-325 AKTASSAS
+325 AKTATLKKKAS
-333 GEAEAE
+333 KLQAEAE
-339 DDDDETRL
+339 EDDDETRL
-347 LRGTTAANDAFSFS
+347 LRGTTTANDAFSFS
-361 VSVRGR
+361 FSVRGR
-367 DRSVAIRD
+367 DRSVAAD
-375 DAALRHLRQHGWD
+375 DAALRHLRRHGWD
-388 AHTIVA
+388 AHTVVA

-477 APVASARGVV
+477 APVASVRGVV

-498 ASQTLKIVTLAVLF
+498 ASQTLKIVALAVLF

-546 PVVHGVVFSASLRL
+546 PVVHGVVFSASLRT

>member
-120 QCVAG
+120 QCLAG

-181 ERWPGVFGDTVFET
+181 ERWPGVFGDTAFET

-238 RATRTSLLVTT
+238 R
-249 KREERG
+249 KRGLG
-255 RRDVH
+255 RRDVN
-260 RDGEDGDVE
+260 RDGEEDGDVE

-279 GDGGLGVGP
+279 GDGGCTGVGP
-288 GFSEVELVRLDES
+288 EGGEVELAARLDES

-325 AKTASSAS
+325 AKTATLKNKAS
-333 GEAEAE
+333 KLQAEAE
-339 DDDDETRL
+339 EDDDETRL
-347 LRGTTAANDAFSFS
+347 LRGTTTANDAFSFS
-361 VSVRGR
+361 FSVRGR
-367 DRSVAIRD
+367 DRSVAAD
-375 DAALRHLRQHGWD
+375 DAALRHLRRHGWD

-477 APVASARGVV
+477 APVASVRGVV